1 MARVLD
7 REHLGR
13 RVREW
18 RQQGHSIVLANGC
31 FELLHVGH
39 VRYLHSARR
48 LGDRLIVAVNS
59 DSSARALKGAGRPVV
74 PAAERAELL
83 AALADV
89 DAVHIFDELDV
100 SAVIELVRPEVH
112 AKGTDYTELS
122 VPERE
127 TVLACGG
134 RVVIVGDAKQHS
146 ASTLLRK
153 IRGDA
158 SH

>member
-39 VRYLHSARR
+39 VRYLHDARR